1 MPLLSNDDGVQVL
14 SAKLITVEELEQI
27 VSDHRRAW
35 KLINETK
42 QGPEPEF
49 PKLSG
54 EFDPS
59 CLIDAARACE
69 SEFPWLPDLLKNS
82 GTGTWKYSGFVVFV
96 DESNEANQPDTG
108 SSHSATVVLDHKG
121 LGQVVLSI
129 SEGRLYDIEIMEL
142 LF

>member
-1 MPLLSNDDGVQVL
+1 M

-35 KLINETK
+35 KRINETK

-59 CLIDAARACE
+59 CLIEAARACATE
-69 SEFPWLPDLLKNS
+69 YVWLPDLLKNS
-82 GTGTWKYSGFVVFV
+82 GTGKWKYSGFVVFI
-96 DESNEANQPDTG
+96 DESESADLPDLD
-108 SSHSATVVLDHKG
+108 SSRSATICLKHKG
-121 LGQVVLSI
+121 LGEVLLNI
-129 SEGRLYDIEIMEL
+129 SGGRLYDIEITEL
-142 LF
+142 LY